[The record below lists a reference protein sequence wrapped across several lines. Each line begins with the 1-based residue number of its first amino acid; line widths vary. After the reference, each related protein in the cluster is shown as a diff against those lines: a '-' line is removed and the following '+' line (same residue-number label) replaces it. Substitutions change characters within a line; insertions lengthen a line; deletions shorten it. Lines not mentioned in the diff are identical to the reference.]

1 MWRYKIREIAHYWVD
16 YIKASIEVK
25 EKSLLKTLS
34 KNSNFAFFSYEKNKL
49 YIEKLPL
56 ATNNYRNFYQI
67 KLENIS
73 IAFIWDEGIKK
84 GNIRP
89 LPFIE
94 VTGQGLNIFWV
105 DIFYFLMKN
114 LNLEFKKYKRV
125 DFCLDLFLNI
135 NYFYEKII
143 DEKKKEKI
151 TNIFQKKKTWIE
163 TLYFWEKNTLKNKYW
178 ISRIYNKIIDSE
190 KKEKLF
196 LYNDWKDEKWKL
208 RDVTRFEFEAREDLC
223 KFYTYDMLTNEEF
236 IFNRLKKSF
245 YSLNFQ
251 FFKFVNFAKILEYS
265 EKEKMEKK
273 QTLKNIY
280 SGDDVAPLT
289 IHQEKIKRKLEE
301 QKNFLKYWNQILDE
315 KKLEI
320 TKKML
325 LAYAKKLKNSW
336 FSIEKINFII
346 ENWLK

>member
-1 MWRYKIREIAHYWVD
+1 MGRYKSREIAHYWVD
-16 YIKASIEVK
+16 YIKAVIGINQ
-25 EKSLLKTLS
+25 KSLLKTLS
-34 KNSNFAFFSYEKNKL
+34 KNSNFAFFSYEKNQL

-56 ATNNYRNFYQI
+56 ATNNYRSFFQI

-73 IAFIWDEGIKK
+73 IAFIWDEGITS
-84 GNIRP
+84 GNITP

-94 VTGQGLNIFWV
+94 ITGQWLNIFWV

-114 LNLEFKKYKRV
+114 LNLEFKKFKRV
-125 DFCLDLFLNI
+125 DFCLDLFLEI
-135 NYFYEKII
+135 NYFHKNIL
-143 DEKKKEKI
+143 DEKKKSKI
-151 TNIFQKKKTWIE
+151 TNIFQKKKTWVE
-163 TLYFWEKNTLKNKYW
+163 TLYFWEKNTLKNTYW
-178 ISRIYNKIIDSE
+178 VSRIYNKIIDSE

-196 LYNDWKDEKWKL
+196 LYNDRKDENWKL
-208 RDVTRFEFEAREDLC
+208 RDVTRFEYEAREDLC

-236 IFNRLKKSF
+236 VFNRLKKSF
-245 YSLNFQ
+245 YSMNFQ
-251 FFKFVNFAKILEYS
+251 FFKFVNFDSIKKYS

-280 SGDDVAPLT
+280 SGDDVPPLT
-289 IHQEKIKRKLEE
+289 IHQEKIKRKLDE

-315 KKLEI
+315 KKLQI
-320 TKKML
+320 TEKLL

-336 FSIEKINFII
+336 YSIEKINFLI

>member
-1 MWRYKIREIAHYWVD
+1 MGRYKAREIAHYGID
-16 YIKASIEVK
+16 YIKASIEVTS
-25 EKSLLKTLS
+25 KSLLKTLS
-34 KNSNFAFFSYEKNKL
+34 KNSNFSFFSYEKNKL

-56 ATNNYRNFYQI
+56 ATNNYRNFFQI

-73 IAFIWDEGIKK
+73 IAFIWDEWITS
-84 GNIRP
+84 GNITP

-105 DIFYFLMKN
+105 DIFYFLMKK

-125 DFCLDLFLNI
+125 DFCLDLFLEI
-135 NYFYEKII
+135 NYFHKNIL
-143 DEKKKEKI
+143 DEKKKSKI

-163 TLYFWEKNTLKNKYW
+163 TLYFWEKNTIKNTYW
-178 ISRIYNKIIDSE
+178 VARIYNKIIDSE

-196 LYNDWKDEKWKL
+196 LYNERRDEKWKL
-208 RDVTRFEFEAREDLC
+208 RDVTRFEYEAREDLC
-223 KFYTYDMLTNEEF
+223 KFYTYDMLINEEF

-245 YSLNFQ
+245 YSMNFQ
-251 FFKFVNFAKILEYS
+251 FFKFVNFEKILEYA
-265 EKEKMEKK
+265 EKERMEKK

-280 SGDDVAPLT
+280 SGDDLQPLT

-301 QKNFLKYWNQILDE
+301 QKNFLKYWNQILEE
-315 KKLEI
+315 KKLKI
-320 TKKML
+320 TEKML

-336 FSIEKINFII
+336 YSIEKINFLI
-346 ENWLK
+346 ENWIK